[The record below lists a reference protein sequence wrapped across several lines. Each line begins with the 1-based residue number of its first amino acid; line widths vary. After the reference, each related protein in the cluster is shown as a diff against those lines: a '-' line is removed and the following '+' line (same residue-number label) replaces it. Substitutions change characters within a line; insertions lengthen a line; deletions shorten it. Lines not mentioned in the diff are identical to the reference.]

1 MMNIDHALE
10 TVRDRIARAGGDS
23 ERVKLV
29 AVTKGFGRD
38 AIDAARAAGLSEIGE
53 NYAQDVVAKRDAL
66 GGLHLHFIGRL
77 QKNKVRVIA
86 PLVACWQSVDR
97 VALGEE
103 IARRAPGA
111 RVLVQVNVSEEPS
124 KGGCPPEN
132 TPNLVKQLGA
142 LGLDVA
148 GLMTVGRTGPAS
160 EARPGFAV
168 LSVLADRLG
177 LAERSMGMSD
187 DLEIAVAEGATIV
200 RVGSALFGARPPNAA
215 AGN

>member
-1 MMNIDHALE
+1 MLNIDHALE
-10 TVRDRIARAGGDS
+10 TVRDRIARAGGDP
-23 ERVKLV
+23 ERVKIV

-38 AIDAARAAGLSEIGE
+38 AIDAARAAGLFEIGE

-66 GGLHLHFIGRL
+66 AGLHLHFIGRL

-111 RVLVQVNVSEEPS
+111 RVFVQVNVSSEPS

-132 TPNLVKQLGA
+132 APDLVKQLGA

-148 GLMTVGRTGPAS
+148 GLMTVGRTGPPS
-160 EARPGFAV
+160 EARPGFAR
-168 LSVLADRLG
+168 LRALADRLG
-177 LAERSMGMSD
+177 LLQRSVGMSN
-187 DLEIAVAEGATIV
+187 DLEICFAEGATIV
-200 RVGSALFGARPPNAA
+200 PVRSGPV
-215 AGN
+215 